1 MRVFRQVVESG
12 TFVAAAERLDLSTA
26 MTSKHVM
33 HMEQRLR
40 TRLLNRSSRSLSLTE
55 AGRLFFERCKI
66 ILDEVEEAE
75 YAVGSVSDAPRGML
89 RVTCPSWAAASGR
102 FGDVLLAYRK
112 RCPEVIVDISFEDR
126 FVDLI
131 EEGYDLAL
139 RCTAGSPP
147 GGLIARSLRPM
158 PFVLAGSPEYLKR
171 CGAPSVPEDLARHDC
186 IMLDTSPHWHLS
198 TPKGTIEASPR
209 IVLRA
214 RSATAAAH
222 AARAGVG
229 LAPVP
234 LPLLEEPTF
243 REDLRPVLLDYP
255 LEQPTLY
262 AVYVSRKHVPP
273 KIRTFIDHVIEH
285 VPKVPLQGAA
295 AKS

>member
-1 MRVFRQVVESG
+1 
-12 TFVAAAERLDLSTA
+12 

-33 HMEQRLR
+33 HMEQRLK

-75 YAVGSVSDAPRGML
+75 YAVGSVSDAPRGTL
-89 RVTCPSWAAASGR
+89 RVTCPSWTAATVR
-102 FGDVLLAYRK
+102 LGDTLLAYRK
-112 RCPEVIVDISFEDR
+112 RCPDVIVDISFEDR

-131 EEGYDLAL
+131 DEGYDLAL
-139 RCTAGSPP
+139 RCTAGSLP
-147 GGLIARSLRPM
+147 GGLIARPLRPM
-158 PFVLAGSPEYLKR
+158 PFVIVASPEYLKR

-186 IMLDTSPHWHLS
+186 IVLSTSPHWHLS
-198 TPKGTIEASPR
+198 SPKGTIEASGR

-214 RSATAAAH
+214 RSPTAAAQ
-222 AARAGVG
+222 AARAGIG

-234 LPLLEEPTF
+234 LSLLEDPMF
-243 REDLRPVLLDYP
+243 RDALRPVLLDYP
-255 LEQPTLY
+255 FEQPTIY

-273 KIRTFIDHVIEH
+273 KIRTFIDHVIEYA
-285 VPKVPLQGAA
+285 PKVALRGAP

>member
-1 MRVFRQVVESG
+1 
-12 TFVAAAERLDLSTA
+12 
-26 MTSKHVM
+26 M
-33 HMEQRLR
+33 HMEKRLA

-75 YAVGSVSDAPRGML
+75 YAVGSVSGAARGTL
-89 RVTCPSWAAASGR
+89 RVTCPSWTASSRR

-112 RCPEVIVDISFEDR
+112 RCPEVIVDVSFEDR
-126 FVDLI
+126 LVDLI

-147 GGLIARSLRPM
+147 AGLIARPLRAL
-158 PFVLAGSPEYLKR
+158 PFVIAGSLEYLKR
-171 CGAPSVPEDLARHDC
+171 CGAPSAPEDLARHDC

-198 TPKGTIEASPR
+198 TPKGRVEAPGR
-209 IVLRA
+209 IVLRV
-214 RSATAAAH
+214 RSPTAAAQ

-234 LPLLEEPTF
+234 VTLLEDPMLGD
-243 REDLRPVLLDYP
+243 DLRAVLLDYP
-255 LEQPTLY
+255 FEAPMLY

-273 KIRTFIDHVIEH
+273 KIRTFIDHVIEY
-285 VPKVPLQGAA
+285 VPKMPLRGAP